1 MAYTTENI
9 RNIAMVGHSGSGKT
23 LLTEALLYKSG
34 KISAQGSIE
43 KGTTVSDFDPLEK
56 EHLRSLDTSLVGFDY
71 KSAKVNLLDT
81 PGFSD
86 FLGHAFGVLP
96 AVENALI
103 VVNAQTGVEPV
114 TVRMMERAQDRGLCR
129 VIVVNKIDAEDVD
142 LENVIEQIQDAFGKE
157 CIPINLPAKNK
168 TEVIACFSNSE
179 GDSDILDVASVHT
192 ALIEQVVEVDDD
204 LMNRYFESGTE
215 NITTEELRVAFAKA
229 MRTGHF
235 IPICFTSAVT
245 GVGVPNLLNIIE
257 KWLPSPIEIQPPVF
271 IRPSDDQPVELIPD
285 PKLPFFAHV
294 FKIMIDPFVG
304 KLALFRV
311 FQGTITSDTKLFI
324 DDAKK
329 SVKVGHLLTLHG
341 KERPEIEKGI
351 PGDICAVNKIDE
363 LHVNSILHDSFDEN
377 SPKISMAARFPVP
390 LAGVAI
396 RAKSRND
403 EQRMADVLHKLMEED
418 PCLSLE
424 HSQATKETILRGL
437 SDLHLRVIL
446 EKMQQR
452 YKLEI
457 TTRPPRIAY
466 RETINAQATSQYR
479 HKKQSGGAG
488 QFGEVYLRIEPLPR
502 GEGFEFASEV
512 VGGAIPSQFIPAVE
526 KGVREA
532 MQEGPLSGSPIQ
544 DIRVVVTDGKYHPV
558 DSKEIAFVTA
568 GREAFYLAF
577 EKAQPKILEPIVTL
591 NIEVN
596 SEDVG
601 NITGDMLSR
610 RGRIVG
616 QDALKRNRVSVV
628 AQAPLAELDDYISK
642 LKAMTNGSGIY
653 TMEFSHYDPVPGNV
667 QQNLITQYKN
677 ASAGEA

>member
-9 RNIAMVGHSGSGKT
+9 RNLALVGHSASGKT
-23 LLTEALLYKSG
+23 LLTEALLFKSG
-34 KISAQGSIE
+34 KIATQGAIE

-56 EHLRSLDTSLVGFDY
+56 EHLRSLDTALVGMDW
-71 KSAKVNLLDT
+71 KQAKINIFDT

-96 AVENALI
+96 AVENAVV

-114 TVRMMERAQDRGLCR
+114 TIRMMERAQDRGVCR
-129 VIVVNKIDAEDVD
+129 VIIVNKIDADEVD
-142 LENVIEQIQDAFGKE
+142 LEAVVQQIQDAFGKE
-157 CIPINLPAKNK
+157 CLPVNLPVNNK
-168 TEVIACFSNSE
+168 TGVIGCFTHAE
-179 GDSDILDVASVHT
+179 GDADIFDVESVHV
-192 ALIEQVVEVDDD
+192 ALIEQIVEVDDD
-204 LMNRYFESGTE
+204 LMARYFESGTE
-215 NITTEELRVAFAKA
+215 NITREELHDAFAKA
-229 MRTGHF
+229 MREGHLV
-235 IPICFTSAVT
+235 PICFTSALTGT
-245 GVGVPNLLNIIE
+245 GVSEFLDIIAT
-257 KWLPSPIEIQPPVF
+257 WLPSPLEGNPPEF
-271 IRPSDDQPVELIPD
+271 YRPDDDQPVQLTPD
-285 PKLPFFAHV
+285 PKLPFFAHT
-294 FKIMIDPFVG
+294 FKVMVDPFVG
-304 KLALFRV
+304 KLALFRIH
-311 FQGTITSDTKLFI
+311 QGTITPDTKLFI

-341 KERPEIEKGI
+341 KDRPEVAQGI
-351 PGDICAVNKIDE
+351 PGDICAIAKIDDIR
-363 LHVNSILHDSFDEN
+363 VNSILHDNFDEH
-377 SPKISMAARFPVP
+377 SPKIRMAARFPVP

-396 RAKSRND
+396 RANSRND

-418 PCLSLE
+418 PCLALE

-437 SDLHLRVIL
+437 SDLHLRVTL

-466 RETINAQATSQYR
+466 RETISTTATSQYR

-488 QFGEVYLRIEPLPR
+488 QFGEVFLRIEPLSR
-502 GEGFEFASEV
+502 GDGFEFASEV

-532 MQEGPLSGSPIQ
+532 MQNGPLSGSPIQ

-558 DSKEIAFVTA
+558 DSKEIAFITA

-591 NIEVN
+591 HIDVN
-596 SEDVG
+596 ADDVG

-616 QDALKRNRVSVV
+616 QEALARNRVSVE
-628 AQAPLAELDDYISK
+628 AQAPLAELEDYVSK

-653 TMEFSHYDPVPGNV
+653 TMEFSHYDPVPSNV
-667 QQNLITQYKN
+667 QQNLMTQYKQ
-677 ASAGEA
+677 AKTPEH